1 MLRSFIPNMYVP
13 SIYQI
18 DLEAL
23 KQQGITSIIVDL
35 DNTLVESTQ
44 PYAPPKL
51 LAWLNRLHQEEFRVM
66 IVSNNSKHRV
76 TRFAQPLAIPYIYT
90 ARKPLSFAFRKAM
103 QHLACRRDQIAVVGD
118 QLLTDVLGGN
128 RMGLFTILVVPVS
141 QSEGLLTRTNRWVE
155 RLIFHLLKKNNYFHK
170 EDSH

>member
-1 MLRSFIPNMYVP
+1 MLKSFIPNMYVP

-44 PYAPPKL
+44 LDAPPQLLDWFRKL
-51 LAWLNRLHQEEFRVM
+51 RQEEFRVM

-76 TRFAQPLAIPYIYT
+76 TRFAQPLSIPYIYT
-90 ARKPLSFAFRKAM
+90 ARKPLSFAFRKAI
-103 QHLACRRDQIAVVGD
+103 QHLACRRDEIAVVGD

-141 QSEGLLTRTNRWVE
+141 QSEGWLTRTNRRLE
-155 RLIFHLLKKNNYFHK
+155 SLIFHWLKKNNYFHK
-170 EDSH
+170 EDRH